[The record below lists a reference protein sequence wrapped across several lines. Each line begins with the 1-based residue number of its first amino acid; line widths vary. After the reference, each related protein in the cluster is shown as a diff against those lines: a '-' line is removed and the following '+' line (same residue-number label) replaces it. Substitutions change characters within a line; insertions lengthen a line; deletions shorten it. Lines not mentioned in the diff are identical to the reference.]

1 MNEFEDIQSLYSYLE
16 ENALKYKYHHQIS
29 DLFRALRDI
38 LSKDEKSFDAEKAQ
52 WEVDFFNFV
61 LTDGEIKP
69 SIQSTDEKGNIIEY
83 PSFDRFNEQTYKYL
97 KNRFNSTNNNLLKSR
112 YAHILWFSPAKN
124 GKYAQAAID
133 CYIELNN
140 VYEEKDK
147 SEPNEHYGLSVLLGI
162 KNAYYLARQA
172 NDSKRINLIIDKIK
186 KLIYSY
192 NERSSSLLTMRADLI
207 QLMLDDKVT
216 FDETQFINL
225 NDLCIQ
231 VADTLFQS
239 GNGFRAISF
248 FELGEKIEKRLGLK
262 TYDYRTSIAECFE
275 MMMKQNENEPVI
287 SITHCQN
294 AIECYKKAKN
304 NAKIKELEINYRNLK
319 NSLRLESIEYKIDQT
334 EHIEKCIQFSEEL
347 ISKNSPDNI
356 IGYLALHKDLL
367 PTYKDMDEQAEQQSK
382 SHPILDIFPTIIL
395 DQNAHP
401 AQTISTENVKFYKIL
416 QHYKMHLE
424 ISKLPLI
431 NYLLIESIKQRK
443 LSPQLMLNFLQKYSW
458 LSITQSKPLPNGEIF
473 EYNWLNLLAPAIN
486 EYFLQMNYYL
496 YSKNYPN
503 FVLAIDS
510 LTLKIE
516 GILRDYCNNA
526 GIVTFFQRTDKNGTN
541 VQEKDINALLH
552 EPKLADHFSN
562 DDILLFKFILVEK
575 AGYNLRHKVAHS
587 LMSYADYDISI
598 IHILILILLRLSKI

>member
-1 MNEFEDIQSLYSYLE
+1 
-16 ENALKYKYHHQIS
+16 
-29 DLFRALRDI
+29 
-38 LSKDEKSFDAEKAQ
+38 
-52 WEVDFFNFV
+52 
-61 LTDGEIKP
+61 
-69 SIQSTDEKGNIIEY
+69 
-83 PSFDRFNEQTYKYL
+83 
-97 KNRFNSTNNNLLKSR
+97 
-112 YAHILWFSPAKN
+112 
-124 GKYAQAAID
+124 
-133 CYIELNN
+133 
-140 VYEEKDK
+140 
-147 SEPNEHYGLSVLLGI
+147 
-162 KNAYYLARQA
+162 
-172 NDSKRINLIIDKIK
+172 
-186 KLIYSY
+186 
-192 NERSSSLLTMRADLI
+192 MRVDLI
-207 QLMLDDKVT
+207 QLMLDDKAS
-216 FDETQFINL
+216 FDETQFISL

-262 TYDYRTSIAECFE
+262 THDYRTSIAECFE
-275 MMMKQNENEPVI
+275 MMMKQNENEPLI
-287 SITHCQN
+287 SMTHCQN

-304 NAKIKELEINYRNLK
+304 NAKIKELEIKYRNLK
-319 NSLRLESIEYKIDQT
+319 DSLRLEPIEYKIDQT

-347 ISKNSPDNI
+347 VSKNSPDNI

-382 SHPILDIFPTIIL
+382 NHPILDIFPTIIL
-395 DQNAHP
+395 DQNVHP
-401 AQTISTENVKFYKIL
+401 AQMISTENVKFYKIL

-431 NYLLIESIKQRK
+431 NYLLIESIKQKK

-496 YSKNYPN
+496 FSKNYPN

-526 GIVTFFQRTDKNGTN
+526 GIVTFFQRTDKNGTK

-552 EPKLADHFSN
+552 EPELADHFSN

-575 AGYNLRHKVAHS
+575 TGYNLRHKVAHS

-598 IHILILILLRLSKI
+598 IHILILILLRLSKIQ